1 MPPIEG
7 PGAVHNY
14 EKLIVFDQS
23 KNEFFKTTDNYKSV
37 HRKLKI
43 NYKVDINKE
52 EITQGVLDDA
62 SVFIVAT
69 PKEKFTETEF
79 NALKGFLDGGGAV
92 LVTLG
97 EGGEKSFETNIN
109 YLLEEYGIMINNDSV
124 VRTHYY
130 KYFHPKECL
139 IPNGVL
145 NRGIAKFVGKDS
157 KKDFASCFSFVYPF
171 GATLNTAKPAV
182 PILSTGPASWP
193 LNRPVCAFTTLTP
206 TSKSKLGGRICVIG
220 SGHVF
225 SDKYIDKEENGT
237 LLQIVMGFLT
247 NPNELELNSLDVE
260 NPEISEYTVVADT
273 CAVSERFRGCL
284 METTED
290 LPSDYL
296 SLFNTESLYWA
307 SLSHVGRVIS
317 AYQELD
323 VAHGSLK
330 LAVPTFEESVPKLEP
345 AVFPPRF
352 LDLGPPALEL
362 YDLQEEFY
370 SEVSRLSQTANKV
383 LSSSLKNRDGDLDKR
398 PQVEAEL
405 EDVEY
410 FILECSQIV
419 GLGNTTSVRS
429 ALWQMAL
436 HIANYKKNLH
446 K

>member
-1 MPPIEG
+1 MPPVEG
-7 PGAVHNY
+7 PATLSS
-14 EKLIVFDQS
+14 EKSIIFDQS
-23 KNEFFKTTDNYKSV
+23 KNETFKINDNYKSL

-43 NYKVDINKE
+43 TYKVDVNKD
-52 EITQGVLDDA
+52 EITPEVLEEA
-62 SVFIVAT
+62 SIFIVPS
-69 PKEKFTETEF
+69 PKDKFTESEF
-79 NALKGFLDGGGAV
+79 NTLKGYLDGGGAV

-97 EGGEKSFETNIN
+97 EGGEKNFETNIN

-145 NRGIAKFVGKDS
+145 NRGIAKFLGKDS
-157 KKDFASCFSFVYPF
+157 NKDFAGCFSFVYPF
-171 GATLNTAKPAV
+171 GATVNTAKPAV

-193 LNRPVCAFTTLTP
+193 LNRPVCALTTLTS
-206 TSKSKLGGRICVIG
+206 TSKMKPGGRICVIG

-225 SDKYIDKEENGT
+225 SDKYIEKEDNNT
-237 LLQIVMGFLT
+237 LLNVILTFLL

-260 NPEISEYTVVADT
+260 DPEVSEYTVVADT
-273 CAVSERFRGCL
+273 CAISERIRGCL
-284 METTED
+284 METTEE

-296 SLFNTESLYWA
+296 SLFNTDSLYWV
-307 SLSHVGRVIS
+307 SLNQVSRVIS
-317 AYQELD
+317 AYTDLD
-323 VAHGSLK
+323 VPHTSLR
-330 LAVPTFEESVPKLEP
+330 LAVPNFEESVPKLEP

-383 LSSSLKNRDGDLDKR
+383 LSSSLKNRDADVDKR
-398 PQVEAEL
+398 PQMEAEL

-410 FILECSQIV
+410 FILECAQIV

-429 ALWQMAL
+429 VLWQMAL
-436 HIANYKKNLH
+436 HIGSYKKNLH